1 MSRISDVTTIRDLTL
16 DPRNARKHNAR
27 NLGMIRDSLQEVG
40 AARSIVIDE
49 QGRVLAGNGTVEAAA
64 SAGMDRVQIV
74 DADGGTIVA
83 VRRTGLT
90 EEQKQRLALWDN
102 RAAET
107 AEWDPDILAALADE
121 DPQALSGLF
130 TPDEVDSLL
139 ASLEASEEEAEPT
152 AETVTLAERFGV
164 PPFSVLDA
172 RQGYWQERKRAWLS
186 LGIRSELGR
195 GDCMPSGESS
205 VYGGSSDWAGTRG
218 PSSCPG
224 GSPRPAATLGKDGK
238 TQRGDGKGKA
248 RCFGQDLMRGEHV
261 VGRADAA
268 AFKNQAQLS
277 AMQKG
282 RLTWVQGEREDLDDT
297 SAKILAAQA
306 SSGTS
311 IFDPVLCE
319 LAYRWFSPAAGSVL
333 DPFAGGSV
341 RGIVASK
348 LGRRY
353 TGVEL
358 RPEQVEANR
367 EQGEAICQEPAPV
380 WMAGDSREVERLAPG
395 GYDFLFSCPPYA
407 DLERYSDD
415 PADLSTLSYPAFLAA
430 YRDII
435 AASCRLL
442 LPDRFACFVVGDV
455 RDRKGFYRNFVG
467 DTVAAFADAG
477 LRLYNEAVLVTMVG
491 SLPLRTGKQFSR
503 ARKLGKTHQNVLVF
517 VKGDPRKA
525 TEACGTVE
533 MGDWETLAEGSAEGA
548 E

>member
-107 AEWDPDILAALADE
+107 AEWDPEILAALADE
-121 DPQALSGLF
+121 DPQALAGLF
-130 TPDEVDSLL
+130 SPDEVDSLL
-139 ASLEASEEEAEPT
+139 ASLEASEEPDTEPAESS
-152 AETVTLAERFGV
+152 TLAERFGV

-238 TQRGDGKGKA
+238 TQRGDGK
-248 RCFGQDLMRGEHV
+248 
-261 VGRADAA
+261 ADAA

-277 AMQKG
+277 AMQRG
-282 RLTWVQGEREDLDDT
+282 RLTFVKGDREDLDEV
-297 SAKILAAQA
+297 SARIVATGPAA
-306 SSGTS
+306 SGTS

-319 LAYRWFSPAAGSVL
+319 LAYRWFSPAAGAVL

-341 RGIVASK
+341 RGIVASR

-367 EQGEAICQEPAPV
+367 EQGEAICTEPAPV
-380 WMAGDSREVERLAPG
+380 WIAGDSRDVEALAPG